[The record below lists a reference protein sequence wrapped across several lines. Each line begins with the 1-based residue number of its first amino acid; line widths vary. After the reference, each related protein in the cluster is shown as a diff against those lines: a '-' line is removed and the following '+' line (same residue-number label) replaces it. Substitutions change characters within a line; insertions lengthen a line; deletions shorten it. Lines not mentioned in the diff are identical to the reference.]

1 MEERNPQTLQTA
13 IGHLPE
19 HTPPP
24 ALWSAISRQLEQDR
38 ADVPLQAAIREL
50 PLYSPPDA
58 LWDQIESAM
67 AEEEVPVKRR
77 GIVRRLWPAVAAAA
91 VIGGLFFVK
100 PDLFFGGTQSIEYAS
115 ARLVSEELVDPMLL
129 ERDWREDEQGF
140 QFVENLCSKK
150 PFMCSNPDVQNLKM
164 ELAELTE
171 AKSRLEVALG
181 DYGTDLYLIQQLKE
195 IELERTELLKEMLER
210 MI

>member
-1 MEERNPQTLQTA
+1 MEERNPQTLQQA
-13 IGHLPE
+13 IRQLPE
-19 HTPPP
+19 LSPPS
-24 ALWSAISRQLEQDR
+24 AVWSGIRRQLEHDQ
-38 ADVPLQAAIREL
+38 ADVPLKAALREL
-50 PLYSPPDA
+50 PLYNPPDA
-58 LWDQIESAM
+58 LWVQIESAIT
-67 AEEEVPVKRR
+67 EEMPAKRR
-77 GIVRRLWPAVAAAA
+77 SLVRRLWPAVAAAA
-91 VIGGLFFVK
+91 VISGLFLVK
-100 PDLFFGGTQSIEYAS
+100 PDLFFGSTQAVEYAS

-140 QFVENLCSKK
+140 QFVEDLCNKK
-150 PFMCSNPDVQNLKM
+150 PFMCSNPDVQGLKL